1 MKKLKY
7 CVTFLFMLAIFACSE
22 NTGTSPG
29 KVEDNTPFGWLEGGF
44 TPETRFDRGGG
55 LQKVAHS
62 GDWIVLMDAWTSPV
76 DSNDTL
82 FGNYTYTPRL
92 FISKIG
98 SDPVVPPSAFA
109 SVKDSPAK
117 TEKHKARNTANTI
130 AMFFILFPVSLMIFS
145 RTPRTA
151 RISDRSAGH
160 YNAVSNFFAVDFL
173 IHPHPITLL

>member
-1 MKKLKY
+1 
-7 CVTFLFMLAIFACSE
+7 MLAIFACSE

-29 KVEDNTPFGWLEGGF
+29 KVEDNRPFGWLEGGF

-98 SDPVVPPSAFA
+98 SDPVVPPPKTRVRMLYADEGGTYAGTYASAEILQYHPFEKSWNIKKII
-109 SVKDSPAK
+109 SV
-117 TEKHKARNTANTI
+117 R
-130 AMFFILFPVSLMIFS
+130 
-145 RTPRTA
+145 
-151 RISDRSAGH
+151 
-160 YNAVSNFFAVDFL
+160 
-173 IHPHPITLL
+173 

>member
-1 MKKLKY
+1 
-7 CVTFLFMLAIFACSE
+7 MLAIFACSE

-98 SDPVVPPSAFA
+98 SDPVVPP
-109 SVKDSPAK
+109 PK
-117 TEKHKARNTANTI
+117 TRGRMLYADEGGI
-130 AMFFILFPVSLMIFS
+130 
-145 RTPRTA
+145 
-151 RISDRSAGH
+151 
-160 YNAVSNFFAVDFL
+160 
-173 IHPHPITLL
+173 